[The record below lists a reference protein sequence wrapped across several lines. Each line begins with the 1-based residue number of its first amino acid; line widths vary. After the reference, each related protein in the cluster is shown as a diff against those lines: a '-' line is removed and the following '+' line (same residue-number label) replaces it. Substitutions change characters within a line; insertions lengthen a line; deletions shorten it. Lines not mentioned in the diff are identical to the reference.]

1 MNRGF
6 PSNCGCG
13 GRITK
18 FTSSTQDNP
27 GRPFFRSETRG
38 EDHLFKWVEEAMLE
52 ELEDALPKIEVH
64 ESEITKIKTEIE
76 DLMEVTL
83 NNKIE
88 IQKNKVVIKCLVVY
102 ACIVSVV
109 AFGAYVLY

>member
-6 PSNCGCG
+6 PLNCGCG

-27 GRPFFRSETRG
+27 KRPFFRCETRG
-38 EDHLFKWVEEAMLE
+38 EVSEFCLY
-52 ELEDALPKIEVH
+52 LPKVEVH
-64 ESEITKIKTEIE
+64 ETEIAKMKSEIK
-76 DLMEVTL
+76 DLMEVVM

-88 IQKNKVVIKCLVVY
+88 IQKKKVVIKYLVVY
-102 ACIVSVV
+102 ACVISV

>member
-13 GRITK
+13 ARITK
-18 FTSSTQDNP
+18 FTSSTQENP
-27 GRPFFRSETRG
+27 GRLSFV
-38 EDHLFKWVEEAMLE
+38 DHLFKWVEEAILE
-52 ELEDALPKIEVH
+52 ELEDALPKVEVH
-64 ESEITKIKTEIE
+64 ETEIGKMKSDIE
-76 DLMEVTL
+76 ELMEVVM

-88 IQKNKVVIKCLVVY
+88 IQKNKVVIKSLVVY
-102 ACIVSVV
+102 ACVISV